1 MSMWIDNALT
11 PSYLQT
17 QTAMQRDDGR
27 PIYMINLLQFRD
39 RAEYADGRSS
49 ELSGRHAYAI
59 YGRAMIRL
67 TEDAGGRLVFAG
79 DVRGLFIGLG
89 DIKWDQV
96 GIMMFPSFR
105 AMTAIIESKA
115 YADIHVHRVAG
126 LAGQMLIETV
136 DPIG

>member
-1 MSMWIDNALT
+1 
-11 PSYLQT
+11 
-17 QTAMQRDDGR
+17 
-27 PIYMINLLQFRD
+27 
-39 RAEYADGRSS
+39 
-49 ELSGRHAYAI
+49 
-59 YGRAMIRL
+59 MIRL

-79 DVRGLFIGLG
+79 DVRGLFVGLG